1 MQNLCSAAKQIIA
14 ENSGFRFEFW
24 LSEWETDFLRFYNSQ
39 TNYNISK
46 KTYSVYGT
54 IEKDQ
59 KKYSFSLSNPNESAL
74 RDAVVEGLGIVE
86 QLPPDPD
93 FVNFEDNKEIFEY
106 KNFTTTLET
115 VSLDQKIDILE
126 KLAAMSAKYDFGIYG
141 TFITLAV
148 KSWQV
153 NSNGL
158 EKLHFSSPVMLD
170 CKAVSNKNMV
180 TVINNY
186 GGNNLNNFNLEK
198 FSAELEN
205 RIKFGTL
212 PVVDMEP
219 GDYEVILS
227 PLAANE
233 LLQMLMG
240 GAYAASLDSKEAFF
254 EGKENKQVFPESVTI
269 SSLPQSPKV
278 INFGYNGDGHLAKDL
293 TVIENGIFKNFF
305 IDNYYG
311 HKLKM
316 AKNGSVGSRAL
327 VMEPGTKSF
336 DEMIKGVKKGL
347 YICNL
352 HYMNFINQKE
362 TSVTGLTRDGSF
374 LIENGKIVNTVNNLR
389 FTEKISEIFEHITEL
404 ENENHTI
411 PSSGNYDNF
420 SIHSACLPHVK
431 SSRFK
436 VSSSTHT
443 I

>member
-1 MQNLCSAAKQIIA
+1 MQTLSNAAKQIIA
-14 ENSGFRFEFW
+14 ENSAFRFEFR
-24 LSEWETDFLRFYNSQ
+24 LAEWETDFLRFFNSQ

-54 IEKDQ
+54 IEKAQ
-59 KKYSFSLSNPNESAL
+59 KKYSFSLSNPTEATL
-74 RDAVVEGLGIVE
+74 REAVLEGLSIVE

-106 KNFTTTLET
+106 KNLTTSLEK
-115 VSLDQKIDILE
+115 VSLDQKIAILD
-126 KLAAMSAKYDFGIYG
+126 KIAAMAAKYDFGIYG
-141 TFITLAV
+141 SFITLAV
-148 KSWQV
+148 KSWQI

-170 CKAVSNKNMV
+170 VKGVSNKNMV

-186 GGNNLNNFNLEK
+186 GGNNLDNFNIDSFIAQLE
-198 FSAELEN
+198 S
-205 RIKFGTL
+205 RIKYGQL

-219 GDYEVILS
+219 GEYEVILS

-233 LLQMLMG
+233 LLQMLSYG
-240 GAYAASLDSKEAFF
+240 IYASSLDSKEAFF
-254 EGKENKQVFPESVTI
+254 EGKIDQKVFPECVTI

-278 INFGYNGDGHLAKDL
+278 INFGYNSDGYLAKDL
-293 TVIENGIFKNFF
+293 KVIDKGVFKNFF
-305 IDNYYG
+305 VDNYFG

-316 AKNGSVGSRAL
+316 EKNGSVGNDAL
-327 VMEPGTKSF
+327 VMEAGDKSL
-336 DEMIKGVKKGL
+336 DQMIKGIKKGL
-347 YICNL
+347 YISNL

-374 LIENGKIVNTVNNLR
+374 LIEDGKIVNVVNNLR

-404 ENENHTI
+404 EKSSHTI
-411 PSSGNYDNF
+411 PISSNYDNF
-420 SIHSACLPHVK
+420 GIYSSCLPHIK
-431 SSRFK
+431 TSRFK
-436 VSSSTHT
+436 ISSSTKT